1 MLTDDHRKKKARRKK
16 RKMSEENRIKVVY
29 VEPGRLAT
37 VREIGTELPDLQAA
51 VGGWIETY
59 YPFEEEVCIVCDDE
73 GKFDGAFPNRAVR
86 DADGK
91 IMDIIF
97 GPFFI
102 CDCSG
107 EEFCSLSDEQIRR
120 YKEMFRLPERFGRVD
135 GEIVAV
141 QYDPRSR
148 GFER

>member
-1 MLTDDHRKKKARRKK
+1 
-16 RKMSEENRIKVVY
+16 MSEENRIKVVY

-37 VREIGTELPDLQAA
+37 VREIGTELSDLQAA

-73 GKFDGAFPNRAVR
+73 GKFNGALPNRAVR
-86 DADGK
+86 TEDGK

-102 CDCSG
+102 CDCSTENFG
-107 EEFCSLSDEQIRR
+107 SLSDEQLQR
-120 YKEMFRLPERFGRVD
+120 YMEQFRYPEHFFRDVHSN
-135 GEIVAV
+135 EIKAV
-141 QYDPRSR
+141 RYDPTKGRDQSR
-148 GFER
+148 

>member
-1 MLTDDHRKKKARRKK
+1 
-16 RKMSEENRIKVVY
+16 MSEENRIKVVY

-73 GKFDGAFPNRAVR
+73 GKFDGALPNRAVR
-86 DADGK
+86 DEDGK

-107 EEFCSLSDEQIRR
+107 EEFGSLTDDPAKR
-120 YKEMFRLPERFGRVD
+120 YTEMFRLPERFGRVD
-135 GEIVAV
+135 DEIIAV
-141 QYDPRSR
+141 QFDPRSR
-148 GFER
+148 AFER